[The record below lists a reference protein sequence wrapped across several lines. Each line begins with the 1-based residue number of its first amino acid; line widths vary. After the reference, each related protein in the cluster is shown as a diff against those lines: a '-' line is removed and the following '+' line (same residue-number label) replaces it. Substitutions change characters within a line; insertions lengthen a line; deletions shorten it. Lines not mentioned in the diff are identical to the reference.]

1 MEEYEINKI
10 EKFDI
15 MGLERKLQGTNENN
29 EAKEKE
35 NDLKK
40 KNIISN
46 SLFHITNYRINCIY
60 LNLYYSKGKICNY
73 CLLRK

>member
-35 NDLKK
+35 NDLWKNKK
-40 KNIISN
+40 KCNFQQLIP
-46 SLFHITNYRINCIY
+46 
-60 LNLYYSKGKICNY
+60 YY
-73 CLLRK
+73 